1 MTAWKPGQPSH
12 FRIEASVRWF
22 DPAKGYGFLAPTGGQ
37 PDVFCHISVV
47 RGAGFET
54 LAEGATVI
62 CDIVQHPKNA
72 AVTRIH
78 AVGTAASPSVPGNKS
93 ARTARQAHGS
103 GERRSG
109 RRLAAWARNFSLRAP
124 GGRR

>member
-1 MTAWKPGQPSH
+1 MAAWKPGHPSH

-22 DPAKGYGFLAPTGGQ
+22 DPVKGYGFLAPTGGQ

-47 RGAGFET
+47 CGAGFET
-54 LAEGATVI
+54 LPEGATVI
-62 CDIVQHPKNA
+62 CDVVQHPKNT

-78 AVGTAASPSVPGNKS
+78 AVDTSASSSVPGKGAQA
-93 ARTARQAHGS
+93 ARHAHGS

-109 RRLAAWARNFSLRAP
+109 QRLSAWARTFKLRVP
-124 GGRR
+124 GARR